1 MPSTPRPPAARRSG
15 PRPWRVVHGAHG
27 QTLVEFAL
35 IVPLFVFLLM
45 ALIEFMFTF
54 NAIIAAD
61 YATRDGALV
70 AAEAGNAVNADCVV
84 LAKIE
89 EDMAPP
95 VDRGKIVDVWIYR
108 ADNVGNPIGGSLSP
122 WSAPESRHYTRGGS
136 TDPCNAASVP
146 YTLDAAHDTYPPA
159 QRCNVLNGETCPEDR
174 TGVDHIGVL
183 ISYEYTPHVPMTMP
197 FLGVMLQLRGDDLYV
212 VKSNVMRMEP
222 VL

>member
-1 MPSTPRPPAARRSG
+1 MPESAG
-15 PRPWRVVHGAHG
+15 G
-27 QTLVEFAL
+27 QALLEFAL

-61 YATRDGALV
+61 YATRDGSLI
-70 AAEAGNAVNADCVV
+70 AAEAGNAEDADCVI

-95 VDRGKIVDVWIYR
+95 VDRRKISEVWIYR
-108 ADNVGNPIGGSLSP
+108 ADNVGMPIGGALSP
-122 WSAPESRHYTRGGS
+122 WTAPESRHYTRGGS
-136 TDPCNAASVP
+136 TPGCDATSVP
-146 YTLDAAHDTYPPA
+146 YTLDTANDTYPPTR
-159 QRCNVLNGETCPEDR
+159 RCNVLNGETCPEDR

-183 ISYEYTPHVPMTMP
+183 ISYQYTPHVPMTMP
-197 FLGVMLQLRGDDLYV
+197 FLGVMLQLRGDDYYV
-212 VKSNVMRMEP
+212 IKSNVMRMEP